1 MRPGRIPLGEN
12 AGAHVTLACYHQHPV
27 LDPAAGMTNSQD
39 LPPAISRSV
48 LKYRD
53 YRLFLMARLF
63 VTAAIQ
69 IQSVAVGYQVYE
81 ISHDTLA
88 LGFAGLAQFLPMLA
102 LILPAGDLADRYNRR
117 VILLVSCILEAVV
130 AVGFFLLT
138 VLDIRSLGLFYAV
151 LALFGVVRTLSAP
164 ASQSL
169 VPLLV
174 PAESLSRAI
183 AWSSSAFQTAT
194 IAGPALGGLLYT
206 FGPQVAYGSC
216 CVLSIVVAVLFAMIH
231 APLAARRAKSEG
243 TALERAKEGI
253 AYVKNRPIVLGA
265 ISLDLFAVLLGGATA
280 MIPVYAQDILHVG
293 ATGAGQMRTATAIG
307 AAVTGLILGWK
318 PLNRRTGAWMFAC
331 VALFGVATIVFGVST
346 NYVLSLVA
354 LVVLGASDM
363 ISVFVRST
371 LIQMATPDHMRGRV
385 SAVSMLFVGASNELG
400 EFESGVTARLFG
412 TIPSVVLGGIGTILV
427 VGLWMRLF
435 PELRRVD
442 RLTDVKPP
450 QSAEEQAGPV
460 SRSSESPTIV

>member
-1 MRPGRIPLGEN
+1 
-12 AGAHVTLACYHQHPV
+12 
-27 LDPAAGMTNSQD
+27 MTTSHI
-39 LPPAISRSV
+39 LPPAIGRSV

-53 YRLFLMARLF
+53 YRLFLLARLL

-69 IQSVAVGYQVYE
+69 IQSVAVGVQVYE
-81 ISHDTLA
+81 MSHDKLA
-88 LGFAGLAQFLPMLA
+88 LGFVGLAQFLPMLA

-117 VILLVSCILEAVV
+117 VIMLVSCILEAAV
-130 AVGFFLLT
+130 AGGFFLLT

-151 LALFGVVRTLSAP
+151 LAVFGVVRTLSAP

-174 PAESLSRAI
+174 PPESLSRAI

-194 IAGPALGGLLYT
+194 IAGPALGGVLYT
-206 FGPQVAYGSC
+206 LGPDVAYGVC
-216 CVLSIVVAVLFAMIH
+216 FALSIVVAILFAMIE
-231 APLAARRAKSEG
+231 APLAVRRLKGEG

-253 AYVKNRPIVLGA
+253 AYVKDRPIILGA

-280 MIPVYAQDILHVG
+280 LIPVYAKDILHVDAIG
-293 ATGAGQMRTATAIG
+293 VGQMRTAMAVG
-307 AAVTGLILGWK
+307 AVITGLILGWK
-318 PLNRRTGAWMFAC
+318 PLNRQTGLWMFAC
-331 VALFGVATIVFGVST
+331 VALFGAATIVFGVSH
-346 NYVLSLVA
+346 NYALSLMA

-363 ISVFVRST
+363 VSVFVRST

-400 EFESGVTARLFG
+400 EFESGVTAYWFG
-412 TIPSVVLGGIGTILV
+412 TVPSVVIGGLGTLVV
-427 VGLWMRLF
+427 VGLWMGLF
-435 PELRRVD
+435 PALRRVD

-450 QSAEEQAGPV
+450 EAGP
-460 SRSSESPTIV
+460 RPA